1 MAVILGETEVRVL
14 GALVEKQITTP
25 EYYPLTINALVAAC
39 NQKTN
44 REPVTNYD
52 EATVSR
58 AVESLRNKNLVYVF
72 LGSGS
77 RTVKYKHRLPEMYE
91 TDEPET
97 AVLAALML
105 RGAQTLGEIKERAGR
120 FYAFADLNEVN
131 AALENLIN
139 KESPLAAR
147 LERAAGQ
154 KETRFAHLLTGELP
168 AAATAPTEREPRPAN
183 NQIGSERIAQLEQE
197 IETLKTRF
205 DELQQTFED
214 FRKQFE

>member
-1 MAVILGETEVRVL
+1 MAITLGETEVRVL

-39 NQKTN
+39 NQKTM

-52 EATVSR
+52 EATIAR

-91 TDEPET
+91 LDEPET
-97 AVLAALML
+97 AVLTALML
-105 RGAQTLGEIKERAGR
+105 RGAQTLGEIRERAGR
-120 FYAFADLNEVN
+120 FYDFADLTEVN
-131 AALENLIN
+131 AALESLIN
-139 KESPLAAR
+139 KENPLAAK
-147 LERAAGQ
+147 LERQIGQ
-154 KETRFAHLLTGELP
+154 KETRFVHLLTGELP
-168 AAATAPTEREPRPAN
+168 AVIQTEREPRPAN
-183 NQIGSERIAQLEQE
+183 GQTGNERIAQLEQE
-197 IETLKTRF
+197 VETLKMRF
-205 DELQQTFED
+205 DELQQTFDD